1 MQGLMMDYPL
11 TLRYILERVNQFHA
25 AKEVVSKLP
34 TGVHRYTYGD
44 FYRRVHRLANV
55 LQGLGVKPGDRVA
68 TFAWNSYR
76 HLELYYAVP
85 CMGAVLH
92 TLNIRLI
99 PDQLAYVI
107 NHAEDKAVFIDASL
121 LPLVERIKD
130 QIGGVDQ
137 FVIMGDTGQP
147 AQTALEPFADYE
159 ALLADAAEEFAF
171 PKLGE
176 NDAAMMCYTSG
187 TTGEPKGA
195 VYSHRAMYLHSLAET
210 MADTLA
216 LSERDTI
223 MPVVPMFHANAWGIP
238 YTAPLVGAKQVF
250 PGPFLKPA
258 DMAGLLQDE
267 KVTLTAGVPTL
278 WFGLYQLL
286 MQESY
291 DTSSLRALVVGGAA
305 MPRSLIEGFEKNLGI
320 HVIHAWGMTET
331 TPLGS
336 VANLKSHMQDWPED
350 DRFAVRAKQGLPA
363 PGVEI
368 RAMDDNGDLVPW
380 DGETMGELQVR
391 GPWVIR
397 GYYNDPRSPQSFTDD
412 GWLRTGDVVTIDPEG
427 YIEITDRT
435 KDLVKSGGEWISSQS
450 LENAIMAHPKVLEA
464 AVIAIPDLKWQER
477 PLACVVP
484 TEAERGQVTKEE
496 LIEFIRPKFD
506 KWWLPDDIVFVDELP
521 KTSVGKF
528 DKKVLREQFKEFR
541 AS

>member
-11 TLRYILERVNQFHA
+11 TIQYILERAYQFYG

-34 TGVHRYTYGD
+34 TGVHRYTYTD
-44 FYRRVHRLANV
+44 FYRRVNRLANV

-99 PDQLAYVI
+99 PSQLAYII
-107 NHAEDKAVFIDASL
+107 NHAEDKLIFVDASL
-121 LPLVERIKD
+121 LPLLERVKDEIGAVEN
-130 QIGGVDQ
+130 V
-137 FVIMGDTGQP
+137 VIMNDTGQP
-147 AQTALEPFADYE
+147 VQTALEPTADYE
-159 ALLADAAEEFAF
+159 ALMADASEQFDF
-171 PKLGE
+171 PPLDE

-187 TTGEPKGA
+187 TTGDPKGA
-195 VYSHRAMYLHSLAET
+195 VYSHRAIYLHSIAET

-216 LSERDTI
+216 LSERDVI
-223 MPVVPMFHANAWGIP
+223 MPIVPMFHANAWGIP
-238 YTAPLVGAKQVF
+238 YTSVLVGAKQVF
-250 PGPFLKPA
+250 PGPFLKPP
-258 DMAGLLQDE
+258 DMAGLIQEE
-267 KVTLTAGVPTL
+267 KVTITAGVPTL

-286 MQESY
+286 MKERY

-305 MPRSLIEGFEKNLGI
+305 MPRSLIEDFEKNLGI

-331 TPLGS
+331 TPLGTVS
-336 VANLKSHMQDWPED
+336 NLKQHMEDWPEEK
-350 DRFAVRAKQGLPA
+350 RFAVRAKQGLA
-363 PGVEI
+363 VPGVEI
-368 RAMDDNGDLVPW
+368 RAMDEEGNLIPW
-380 DGETMGELQVR
+380 DGKTMGELQVR

-397 GYYNDPRSPQSFTDD
+397 GYYNDPRSPQSFTED

-427 YIEITDRT
+427 YIQITDRT
-435 KDLVKSGGEWISSQS
+435 KDLVKSGGEWISSQA

-464 AVIAIPDLKWQER
+464 AVIAIPNEQWQER
-477 PLACVVP
+477 PLACVVETP
-484 TEAERGQVTKEE
+484 EHKGQVTKEE
-496 LIEFIRPKFD
+496 IYDFLRPKFD

-528 DKKVLREQFKEFR
+528 DKKVLREQYKDYR
-541 AS
+541 

>member
-1 MQGLMMDYPL
+1 
-11 TLRYILERVNQFHA
+11 
-25 AKEVVSKLP
+25 
-34 TGVHRYTYGD
+34 
-44 FYRRVHRLANV
+44 
-55 LQGLGVKPGDRVA
+55 
-68 TFAWNSYR
+68 
-76 HLELYYAVP
+76 
-85 CMGAVLH
+85 
-92 TLNIRLI
+92 
-99 PDQLAYVI
+99 
-107 NHAEDKAVFIDASL
+107 